1 MAAPIGQTFKI
12 DAGNSPGYFV
22 TKIDLYFATKHP
34 TLGVTVELREVNSAG
49 QITNKVLP
57 GSRSR
62 LESASINI
70 STTAETATTFTFEY
84 PVFLLNSTQYAFVVK
99 SDGNND
105 LTTLW
110 AAKLGEN
117 DIATGKKIT
126 TQPYIGELFV
136 SSNDLNYDS
145 TPDEDLKFILY
156 RANFSTG
163 TGVVN
168 FVNVPI
174 EYVKAGTISGT
185 FAIKGEDVHGE
196 TRMTF
201 TGITGGT
208 ISNTDIL
215 VGSTSGAR
223 GTVVLNNSGTY
234 RIKNV
239 TTDTKFTTG
248 ETVNVLY
255 ANSSS
260 KSVYATLSTQIVPI
274 MDLLDYTVV
283 DANTVYVSL
292 TKQNT
297 ITLNINEELRGQIS
311 NNYVTVG
318 ELMTKKVNLINPQ
331 TTQINLMGTDITWT
345 SASTSNTGTLSS
357 FSTTSI
363 NKDLSFNT
371 ERIID
376 SYTNIPETYKMTA
389 TMRTADPKI
398 SPVLNAHKTHA
409 IFVHNLIN
417 NDYTNEDQ
425 NRGGNAIVKH
435 ITQKVTL
442 AEGQDAED
450 LKAFITGYRPPLTDI
465 KLYYKIL
472 NGGDSNTFD
481 DINWKEMVLSS
492 KDLYSDVEN
501 VEDYKEFEYSIPETQ
516 LTGPDGEV
524 QYTNE
529 EGVIFTGFKYF
540 SLKIVLLSD
549 NSVRIPKC
557 KDLRAICLQI

>member
-1 MAAPIGQTFKI
+1 MAAPIGQTFKV

-22 TKIDLYFATKHP
+22 TKIDLFFAAKHP

-57 GSRSR
+57 GSQVR
-62 LESASINI
+62 LESASINV
-70 STTAETATTFTFEY
+70 SSTAETATTFTFEY

-110 AAKLGEN
+110 VAKLGDN
-117 DIATGKKIT
+117 DIVSGKKIT

-145 TPDEDLKFILY
+145 TPDEDIKFILY

-163 TGVVN
+163 TGTVN
-168 FVNVPI
+168 FVNQPI
-174 EYVKAGTISGT
+174 EYVKAGVISGN

-201 TGITGGT
+201 TGITGGS

-215 VGSTSGAR
+215 VGSTSGAT

-239 TTDTKFTTG
+239 STDVKFTSG

-255 ANSSS
+255 ANSAA
-260 KSVYATLSTQIVPI
+260 KSVYATLSTQTVPI

-283 DANTVYVSL
+283 DANNVFVSL
-292 TKQNT
+292 SKQNT
-297 ITLNINEELRGQIS
+297 ISLNINEELRGQIS
-311 NNYVTVG
+311 NNYITVG
-318 ELMTKKVNLINPQ
+318 ELMTKKINLINPQ
-331 TTQINLMGTDITWT
+331 TTQISLMGTEINWT
-345 SASTSNTGTLSS
+345 SASTSNTGTLSG
-357 FSTTSI
+357 FSSTSI
-363 NKDLSFNT
+363 NKDFVYST

-376 SYTNIPETYKMTA
+376 SYTNIPETYKMSA
-389 TMRTADPKI
+389 TMRTVDPKI

-417 NDYTNEDQ
+417 NDSTNEDQ
-425 NRGGNAIVKH
+425 NRGGNALVKY

-450 LKAFITGYRPPLTDI
+450 LKAYITGYRPPLTDI

-472 NGGDSNTFD
+472 NGGDSDTFD

-501 VEDYKEFEYSIPETQ
+501 VEDYKEFEFSIPASQ
-516 LTGPDGEV
+516 LTGSNEEV
-524 QYTNE
+524 QYTNGD
-529 EGVIFTGFKYF
+529 GVVFTGFKYF
-540 SLKIVLLSD
+540 SLKIVLLSE

-557 KDLRAICLQI
+557 KDLRSICLQK